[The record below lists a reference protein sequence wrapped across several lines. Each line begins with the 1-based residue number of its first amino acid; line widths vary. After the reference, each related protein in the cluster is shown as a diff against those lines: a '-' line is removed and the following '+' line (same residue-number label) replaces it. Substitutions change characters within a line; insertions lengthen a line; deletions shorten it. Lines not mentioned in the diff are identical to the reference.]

1 MKLLDKLKILFKEKY
16 RLIFVVLVAAVG
28 MALVLFS
35 LGGTKEEKTE
45 KSSQSLAEYKAELEK
60 ELESACSSIR
70 GVGRCEVIVTFSR
83 GAENTYKGTNLIESK
98 PPEVTGVSV
107 ICEGADSDEVRA
119 GIVGMMS
126 SLFSIGTNRVS
137 VMKLNAR

>member
-35 LGGTKEEKTE
+35 LGGTKEEKAE
-45 KSSQSLAEYKAELEK
+45 KSSQSLAEYKAELER

-98 PPEVTGVSV
+98 PPEVMGVSV

-137 VMKLNAR
+137 VMKLNDR

>member
-28 MALVLFS
+28 VALVLFS
-35 LGGTKEEKTE
+35 LGGTKEEKAE

-70 GVGRCEVIVTFSR
+70 GVGRCEVIVPFSR

-98 PPEVTGVSV
+98 PPEVMGVSV

-137 VMKLNAR
+137 VMKLSDR

>member
-28 MALVLFS
+28 VALVLFS
-35 LGGTKEEKTE
+35 LGGTKEEKAE
-45 KSSQSLAEYKAELEK
+45 KSSQSLAEYKAELER

-98 PPEVTGVSV
+98 PPEVMGVSV

-137 VMKLNAR
+137 VMKLNDR

>member
-1 MKLLDKLKILFKEKY
+1 M
-16 RLIFVVLVAAVG
+16 LVAAVG
-28 MALVLFS
+28 VALVLFS
-35 LGGTKEEKTE
+35 LGGTKEEKAE
-45 KSSQSLAEYKAELEK
+45 KSSQSLAEYKAELER

-98 PPEVTGVSV
+98 PPEVMGVSV

-137 VMKLNAR
+137 VMKLKTR

>member
-28 MALVLFS
+28 VALVLFS
-35 LGGTKEEKTE
+35 LGGTKEEEVE

-98 PPEVTGVSV
+98 PPEVMGVSV

-137 VMKLNAR
+137 VMKLKTR

>member
-98 PPEVTGVSV
+98 PPEVMGVSV

>member
-28 MALVLFS
+28 VALVLFS
-35 LGGTKEEKTE
+35 LGGAKEEETE

-98 PPEVTGVSV
+98 PPEVMGVSV

-137 VMKLNAR
+137 VMKLNDR

>member
-28 MALVLFS
+28 VALVLFS
-35 LGGTKEEKTE
+35 LGGAKEEEVE
-45 KSSQSLAEYKAELEK
+45 KSSQSLAEYKAELER

-98 PPEVTGVSV
+98 PPEVMGVSV

>member
-16 RLIFVVLVAAVG
+16 RLVFVVLVAAVG
-28 MALVLFS
+28 VALVLFS
-35 LGGTKEEKTE
+35 LGGTKEEEVE
-45 KSSQSLAEYKAELEK
+45 KSSQSLAEYKAELER

-98 PPEVTGVSV
+98 PPEVMGVSV

-137 VMKLNAR
+137 VMKLSDR

>member
-28 MALVLFS
+28 VALVLFS
-35 LGGTKEEKTE
+35 LGGTKEEEVE

-98 PPEVTGVSV
+98 PPEVMGVSV

-137 VMKLNAR
+137 VMKLNTR

>member
-35 LGGTKEEKTE
+35 LGGTKEEEIE

-98 PPEVTGVSV
+98 PPEVMGVSV

-137 VMKLNAR
+137 VMKLNDR

>member
-28 MALVLFS
+28 VALVLFS
-35 LGGTKEEKTE
+35 LGGTKEEETE
-45 KSSQSLAEYKAELEK
+45 KSSQSLAEYKAELER

-98 PPEVTGVSV
+98 PPEVMGVSV

-137 VMKLNAR
+137 VMKLNVR

>member
-28 MALVLFS
+28 IALVLFS
-35 LGGTKEEKTE
+35 LGGTKEEEIE
-45 KSSQSLAEYKAELEK
+45 KSSQSLAEYKAELER

-98 PPEVTGVSV
+98 PPEVMGVSV

-137 VMKLNAR
+137 VMKLNTR

>member
-16 RLIFVVLVAAVG
+16 RLVFVVLVAAVG
-28 MALVLFS
+28 VALVLFS
-35 LGGTKEEKTE
+35 LGGTKEEEVE
-45 KSSQSLAEYKAELEK
+45 KSSQSLAEYKAELER

-98 PPEVTGVSV
+98 PPEVMGVSV

-137 VMKLNAR
+137 VMKLNDR

>member
-1 MKLLDKLKILFKEKY
+1 M
-16 RLIFVVLVAAVG
+16 LVAAVG
-28 MALVLFS
+28 VALVLFS
-35 LGGTKEEKTE
+35 LGGTKEEEVE
-45 KSSQSLAEYKAELEK
+45 KSSQSLAEYKAELER

-98 PPEVTGVSV
+98 PPEVMGVSV

-137 VMKLNAR
+137 VMKLSDR

>member
-16 RLIFVVLVAAVG
+16 RLIFVVLIAAVG
-28 MALVLFS
+28 VALVLFS
-35 LGGTKEEKTE
+35 LDGTKEEEIE
-45 KSSQSLAEYKAELEK
+45 KSSQSLAEYKAELER

-98 PPEVTGVSV
+98 PPEVMGVSV

-137 VMKLNAR
+137 VMKLNDR

>member
-28 MALVLFS
+28 VALVLFS
-35 LGGTKEEKTE
+35 LGGTKEEKAE
-45 KSSQSLAEYKAELEK
+45 KSSQSLAEYKAELER

-98 PPEVTGVSV
+98 PPEVMGVSV

-137 VMKLNAR
+137 VMKLKTR

>member
-16 RLIFVVLVAAVG
+16 RLIFVVLIAAVG
-28 MALVLFS
+28 VALVLFS
-35 LGGTKEEKTE
+35 LDGTKEEEIE

-98 PPEVTGVSV
+98 PPEVMGVSV

-137 VMKLNAR
+137 VMKLNDR